1 MRIRKRPKNDSWVLA
16 RIAGDFH
23 IRKNHNTMRKIFA
36 FVGIAF
42 LFALLTGCST
52 AKYNT
57 SNHLNTETQIVLSEA
72 NYKIIKQVTGYAETT
87 RVFGIGGLS
96 RRACEA
102 NAYADMVANANL
114 QGSQAIINV
123 SFDDKG
129 KGFLPIVWI
138 RTVTAKGYVIEFT
151 K

>member
-1 MRIRKRPKNDSWVLA
+1 MKKKLLSLGTAV
-16 RIAGDFH
+16 
-23 IRKNHNTMRKIFA
+23 
-36 FVGIAF
+36 
-42 LFALLTGCST
+42 ALLASLTSCST
-52 AKYNT
+52 AMYNT
-57 SNHLNTETQIVLSEA
+57 QNNLNTETQIVLDQA
-72 NYKIIKQVTGYAETT
+72 NYKIIGPVNGQAQTT

-96 RRACEA
+96 RRACQA
-102 NAYADMVANANL
+102 NAYADMVSNANL
-114 QGSQAIINV
+114 KDSQAIINV

>member
-1 MRIRKRPKNDSWVLA
+1 MRIRKRPKNGSWVLA

-52 AKYNT
+52 ARYNT

-87 RVFGIGGLS
+87 KVFGIGGLS

-123 SFDDKG
+123 
-129 KGFLPIVWI
+129 LPIVWI